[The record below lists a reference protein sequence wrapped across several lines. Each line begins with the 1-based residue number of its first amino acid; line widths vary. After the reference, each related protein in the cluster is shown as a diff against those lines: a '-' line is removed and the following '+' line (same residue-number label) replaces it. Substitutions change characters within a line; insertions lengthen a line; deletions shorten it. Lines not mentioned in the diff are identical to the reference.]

1 MGRLAGGCAGTHALA
16 IVPERKMLS
25 LPTKSFR
32 VKAVVAVVTIY
43 AFCILL
49 PAIAFALADGRMAPP
64 CLMDDLAV
72 LSTHD
77 HAAMSIDSAAAH
89 HHHGAPAADAGGV
102 THHHAN
108 AGHTP
113 GANAPGAAA
122 PADSDSGK
130 SRPGECCGLFPMV
143 ALAGRLFAALAPSR
157 LTSTVIP
164 EMTDAM
170 SGCGPDRI
178 IRPPIA

>member
-1 MGRLAGGCAGTHALA
+1 
-16 IVPERKMLS
+16 MLS

-32 VKAVVAVVTIY
+32 VKAVVAVVTTY

-49 PAIAFALADGRMAPP
+49 PAIAFALADGRMVPP
-64 CLMDDLAV
+64 CLMDDLAA

-77 HAAMSIDSAAAH
+77 HAAMSIDSAKAH
-89 HHHGAPAADAGGV
+89 HHHGAPAADTGGM
-102 THHHAN
+102 THHHADV
-108 AGHTP
+108 GHGP
-113 GANAPGAAA
+113 GAKAPGAAA
-122 PADSDSGK
+122 PVDSDAGK

-143 ALAGRLFAALAPSR
+143 ALAGKLFPALAPSR

-164 EMTDAM
+164 EMADAM
-170 SGCGPDRI
+170 SGRGPDRI

>member
-1 MGRLAGGCAGTHALA
+1 
-16 IVPERKMLS
+16 VPERKILS

-32 VKAVVAVVTIY
+32 VKAVVAVVTTY

-64 CLMDDLAV
+64 CLMDDLAA
-72 LSTHD
+72 LSMHD
-77 HAAMSIDSAAAH
+77 HSAMSVDSAATH
-89 HHHGAPAADAGGV
+89 HHHGAPAADTGGM
-102 THHHAN
+102 THHHAD
-108 AGHTP
+108 AGHGPGANAP

-122 PADSDSGK
+122 PVDSDSGK

-143 ALAGRLFAALAPSR
+143 ALAGALRPALAPSR
-157 LTSTVIP
+157 LTSTIIP
-164 EMTDAM
+164 VMADALV
-170 SGCGPDRI
+170 GRGPDRI

>member
-1 MGRLAGGCAGTHALA
+1 
-16 IVPERKMLS
+16 MLS

-32 VKAVVAVVTIY
+32 VKAGVALATLY

-49 PAIAFALADGRMAPP
+49 PALAFLADGRMAPP
-64 CLMDDLAV
+64 CLIDELAA
-72 LSTHD
+72 LSIHD
-77 HAAMSIDSAAAH
+77 HAVANDSAAVHHHGGAADAHAGDH
-89 HHHGAPAADAGGV
+89 HHHAIGNQV
-102 THHHAN
+102 E
-108 AGHTP
+108 
-113 GANAPGAAA
+113 GANA

-143 ALAGRLFAALAPSR
+143 ALAGGLRPAPAPSR

-164 EMTDAM
+164 LLADALI
-170 SGCGPDRI
+170 GRGPDRI

>member
-1 MGRLAGGCAGTHALA
+1 
-16 IVPERKMLS
+16 MLS
-25 LPTKSFR
+25 LPTRSFR
-32 VKAVVAVVTIY
+32 VKAVVAVVTTY

-64 CLMDDLAV
+64 CLMDDLAA
-72 LSTHD
+72 LSMHD
-77 HAAMSIDSAAAH
+77 HSAMSVDSAAAQHHEGAQAAEAGGMIH
-89 HHHGAPAADAGGV
+89 HHADAGRGPDA
-102 THHHAN
+102 T
-108 AGHTP
+108 
-113 GANAPGAAA
+113 APGAKA
-122 PADSDSGK
+122 PVDSDSGK

-143 ALAGRLFAALAPSR
+143 ALAGKLFPALAPSR

-170 SGCGPDRI
+170 SGRGPDRI